1 MNNVGRLIE
10 NTISLAQARKT
21 TISYGDL
28 EALLLSAKRCIS
40 YHFAHVSNSSSTT
53 LVVAR
58 GCETSCGRGS
68 FCSFYGSICNSSR
81 SSFPPN
87 FGGCGVGFSQGS
99 SFSQASV
106 LASSQAAFAS
116 SYHDGSFSGYVWV

>member
-1 MNNVGRLIE
+1 
-10 NTISLAQARKT
+10 ISLAQAHET

-28 EALLLSAKRCIS
+28 EALLLNAKCCIS

-53 LVVAR
+53 LVVAC

-68 FCSFYGSICNSSR
+68 FCSFYGSICNYSR

-87 FGGCGVGFSQGS
+87 FGGCGCQICGRLGHTTIICYNCLNLAYEGNVPPQCLIAMAAHNVS
-99 SFSQASV
+99 SSV
-106 LASSQAAFAS
+106 A
-116 SYHDGSFSGYVWV
+116 